1 MREQKAGGSAP
12 PPRGSPAG
20 VCPEGGL
27 RLPGPEVARLA
38 FLDGESH

>member
-1 MREQKAGGSAP
+1 MREQARGSAP

-20 VCPEGGL
+20 VCPEG
-27 RLPGPEVARLA
+27 RPHLPGPGGARPA